1 MTRRGMPAT
10 LKAFLEELRTQH
22 IYRIAGG
29 YMVSSWLIL
38 QIASLLCS
46 ALGLPNW
53 TLKAILA
60 LLLIG
65 FGAALII
72 GWRIDLRGA
81 RLEPFGVPQRSSKVH
96 LAVWPAAAM
105 LIVGGTILVVSAFLD
120 ANQKAKSPSSE
131 LQSATPAV
139 ESSTPIPE
147 ITLTDGTHVSV
158 GEQEVL
164 LGDNALGLQAMP
176 SEGIGVIENRPGRVR
191 LLLGA
196 RYSTYLVE
204 GTDVQHLTGLPRLV
218 LSPGDPGE
226 FDNGAAEAFAVVRSG
241 TKLYAFYQAEDQEGL
256 PANTL
261 FGVSGFYLSIG
272 LAESDDDGYTWVK
285 KGQIIRCAKPK
296 EWAIDPHQGGR
307 GVGLPGGL
315 ADASGKYFY
324 IYYTD
329 LSTPQGGTG
338 GQISVARA
346 SLENGPPLP
355 GNWKKYFQGDFTEP
369 GLGGKETPIIDLY
382 SSGHSGARYGRPTY
396 SESLKKYVMV
406 FNVNRAKEWKD
417 ALPPETSGIYLALSD
432 DLVRWSSQVKL
443 VSGYAQRVLGKPVKL
458 APTILFDPNDK
469 PSGWL
474 IYAYSPKLSTPSLA
488 NLGTPTYMVGRR
500 IVFARKP

>member
-1 MTRRGMPAT
+1 V
-10 LKAFLEELRTQH
+10 KAFFEELRTQH
-22 IYRIAGG
+22 IYRIAAG

-38 QIASLLCS
+38 QIASIICS

-60 LLLIG
+60 LLLVG

-72 GWRIDLRGA
+72 GWRIDLKAA
-81 RLEPFGVPQRSSKVH
+81 RLVALGTRQPSSKVH
-96 LAVWPAAAM
+96 LVLWPAAVM
-105 LIVGGTILVVSAFLD
+105 LIFGGATLVVSAFLD
-120 ANQKAKSPSSE
+120 ANQKTKPPSSE
-131 LQSATPAV
+131 LQSAMPAA
-139 ESSTPIPE
+139 ESTTPIPE
-147 ITLTDGTHVSV
+147 ITLTDGTHVSL

-164 LGDNALGLQAMP
+164 LGDNAFSLQSMP

-204 GTDVQHLTGLPRLV
+204 GTDMQHLTALPRLV

-241 TKLYAFYQAEDQEGL
+241 AKLYAFYQAEDQEGL

-261 FGVSGFYLSIG
+261 FGVAGFYLSIG
-272 LAESDDDGYTWVK
+272 LAESEDDGDTWVK

-296 EWAIDPHQGGR
+296 EWAADPHQGGR

-315 ADASGKYFY
+315 ADVSGKYFY

-338 GQISVARA
+338 GQISVARC
-346 SLENGPPLP
+346 SLEDGPPLP
-355 GNWKKYFQGDFTEP
+355 GNWKKYFRGDFTEP

-382 SSGHSGARYGRPTY
+382 SSGHAGARYGRPTY
-396 SESLKKYVMV
+396 SVSLKKYVMV
-406 FNVNRAKEWKD
+406 FNVNRAKEWAD
-417 ALPPETSGIYLALSD
+417 GLPPESSGIYLALSD
-432 DLVRWSSQVKL
+432 DLIKWSAQVKL

-458 APTILFDPNDK
+458 APTLVFDPDDK

-474 IYAYSPKLSTPSLA
+474 IYAYSPKLTTPRLA

-500 IVFARKP
+500 ISFAKKP

>member
-1 MTRRGMPAT
+1 
-10 LKAFLEELRTQH
+10 
-22 IYRIAGG
+22 
-29 YMVSSWLIL
+29 MVSSWLIL

-60 LLLIG
+60 LLLVG
-65 FGAALII
+65 FGAALIV
-72 GWRIDLRGA
+72 GWRIDFQAA
-81 RLEPFGVPQRSSKVH
+81 RLEPFGEPAKPSKIH
-96 LAVWPAAAM
+96 LFLWPLAAM
-105 LIVGGTILVVSAFLD
+105 PIVAGMALVVSVFLD
-120 ANQKAKSPSSE
+120 ANQKAKSPNSE
-131 LQSATPAV
+131 LPSTARAA

-164 LGDNALGLQAMP
+164 LGDNALGLQSMP

-204 GTDVQHLTGLPRLV
+204 GTDLRHLTALPRLV
-218 LSPGDPGE
+218 LSPGDPGD
-226 FDNGAAEAFAVVRSG
+226 FDNGAAEAFAVVQSDP
-241 TKLYAFYQAEDQEGL
+241 KLYAFYQAQDQEGL

-261 FGVSGFYLSIG
+261 LGVSGFYLSIG
-272 LAESDDDGYTWVK
+272 LAESEDDGYSWVK

-315 ADASGKYFY
+315 ADVSGKYFY

-338 GQISVARA
+338 GQINVARCN
-346 SLENGPPLP
+346 LEDGPPLP

-406 FNVNRAKEWKD
+406 FNVNRAKEWQD
-417 ALPPETSGIYLALSD
+417 GLPPETSGIYLALSD
-432 DLVRWSSQVKL
+432 DLVKWSGQVKL
-443 VSGYAQRVLGKPVKL
+443 VSGFAQRVLGKSVKL
-458 APTILFDPNDK
+458 APTIVFDPDGK

-474 IYAYSPKLSTPSLA
+474 IYANSPKLSTPKLP
-488 NLGTPTYMVGRR
+488 NLGTPIYMVGRR
-500 IVFARKP
+500 ISFAK